1 MIKKA
6 PLFITEKTASMKSF
20 MKYKLEVCILND
32 WWVSWAVDGIVEQG
46 EPGPSEQENRAKHT
60 KLEENFV
67 NSFDK
72 NSSEEI
78 NAAEVEHQKYKLER
92 VTILGLKEVIVVME
106 ITWNELQIFI
116 HLTPTIFCHIYYTSV
131 PSEGAVQ

>member
-1 MIKKA
+1 M
-6 PLFITEKTASMKSF
+6 
-20 MKYKLEVCILND
+20 CILND
-32 WWVSWAVDGIVEQG
+32 WWVSWAVDGIDEQG
-46 EPGPSEQENRAKHT
+46 GPGPSEQESRAKHT

-92 VTILGLKEVIVVME
+92 VTILELKEVIVVME

-116 HLTPTIFCHIYYTSV
+116 HLTPTIFCHIY
-131 PSEGAVQ
+131 

>member
-6 PLFITEKTASMKSF
+6 PLLITEKTASMKSF

-46 EPGPSEQENRAKHT
+46 ELGPCEQESRAKHT

-78 NAAEVEHQKYKLER
+78 NAAEVEHQKYKLEESLYLDSKKSLLWW
-92 VTILGLKEVIVVME
+92 T
-106 ITWNELQIFI
+106 
-116 HLTPTIFCHIYYTSV
+116 
-131 PSEGAVQ
+131 